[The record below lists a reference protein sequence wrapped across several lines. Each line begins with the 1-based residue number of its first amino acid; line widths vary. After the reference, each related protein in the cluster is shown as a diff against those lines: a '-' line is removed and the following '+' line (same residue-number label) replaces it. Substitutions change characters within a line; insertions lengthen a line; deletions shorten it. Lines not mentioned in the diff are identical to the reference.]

1 MRVIVSCVPQT
12 GHILPL
18 LPLAQ
23 AFAGRGDEVII
34 ASGPDAA
41 DTVTGCGL
49 SFRVVG
55 PSFGSWFGA
64 LRARTRGIPGDGL
77 APSRVEGYFVPRLFG
92 EIGMALMVD
101 DLLELCK
108 VSEPALLVFDPYL
121 FAAPLVAEAT
131 GARAVLHSIGPLIDR
146 SVLDLVGDAVSPIW
160 REFGLEVPPA
170 AGVYSGTTLTI
181 CPPSLDPAAAGLGGA
196 QTLRPSPL
204 PLAEPPALPVSLANP
219 GHPLVYLTLGT
230 FSNNDLDLF
239 RLVLKALED
248 EPVNVLATIGRDHD
262 PSALAP
268 IPENAR
274 VEQYIPQAEVLP
286 YCAAVVHHAGAGTM
300 LGVLAHGLPSVALPQ
315 SADNFINANLLARAG
330 AAITLMPG
338 EVTGAAVGAALRTV
352 LGTGTYRERA
362 RKLADEIAAMPSAS
376 DVAAELRS

>member
-1 MRVIVSCVPQT
+1 VRVIVSCVPQT

-34 ASGPDAA
+34 ASGPDAGEA
-41 DTVTGCGL
+41 ITSRGL
-49 SFRVVG
+49 LFRAVG
-55 PSFGSWFGA
+55 PAFGSWFAA

-77 APSRVEGYFVPRLFG
+77 APPRVEGYFVPRLFG

-108 VSEPALLVFDPYL
+108 ESEPALLVFDPYL
-121 FAAPLVAEAT
+121 FAAPLVAAAT
-131 GARAVLHSIGPLIDR
+131 GAHAVLHSIGPLMDR
-146 SVLDLVGDAVSPIW
+146 SVLDLVADAVSPIW

-170 AGVYSGTTLTI
+170 AGVYSGTTLRI
-181 CPPSLDPAAAGLGGA
+181 CPPSLDPAAVEFRGT
-196 QTLRPSPL
+196 QTLRPTPL
-204 PLAEPPALPVSLANP
+204 PLAEPHALTVSLANP
-219 GHPLVYLTLGT
+219 EHPLVYLTLGT

-239 RLVLKALED
+239 RLVLKALEN
-248 EPVNVLATIGRDHD
+248 EPVNVLATIGRDND

-286 YCAAVVHHAGAGTM
+286 YCAAVVHHGGAGTM
-300 LGVLAHGLPSVALPQ
+300 FGVLAHGLPSVALPQ
-315 SADNFINANLLARAG
+315 SADNFINASLLAGTG
-330 AAITLMPG
+330 AAHTLMPG
-338 EVTGAAVGAALRTV
+338 EVTGPAVRAALRTV
-352 LGTGTYRERA
+352 LGIGTYRQRA
-362 RKLADEIAAMPSAS
+362 RKLAEEIAAMPSAN
-376 DVAAELRS
+376 DVAAELRF